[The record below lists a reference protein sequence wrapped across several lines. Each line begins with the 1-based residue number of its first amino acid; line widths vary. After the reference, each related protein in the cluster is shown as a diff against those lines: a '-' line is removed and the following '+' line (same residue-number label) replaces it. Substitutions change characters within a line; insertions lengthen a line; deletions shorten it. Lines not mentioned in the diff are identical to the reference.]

1 MPLLR
6 ERLASPRWPVREAAI
21 LALGAAAE
29 GTINGLVPFLAGL
42 VASLLQVLEGP
53 PGQQHVLLVAS
64 ACWTLG
70 RLSSWIVRQPQ
81 DNLLERA
88 VRALAALLGS
98 GSRRVQV
105 REHVCAI
112 SRWLTSWDRR
122 AARAVWR

>member
-1 MPLLR
+1 VCAAFQDPILTLLMPLLR
-6 ERLASPRWPVREAAI
+6 ERLADSRWPVREGAI

-29 GTINGLVPFLAGL
+29 GTINGLVPMLGGL
-42 VASLLQVLEGP
+42 VGSLLQVLEA
-53 PGQQHVLLVAS
+53 PGKQHALLVAS

-88 VRALAALLGS
+88 VRALAALLSS

-105 REHVCAI
+105 
-112 SRWLTSWDRR
+112 SP
-122 AARAVWR
+122 